1 MKKVLVLL
9 LALTLIVS
17 LCACGANKVVDV
29 NPTISSDGAAALR
42 ADFENAKAF
51 VEANIDMKNM
61 EAQDQDQEDPSYLYQ
76 YWFAQDAPNVEF
88 SLDAELDG
96 QTVTVGK
103 TTVKELK
110 ELGFELSTDQKVIE
124 PDVSTGLSLSKGD
137 KICNITLANNDT
149 GKELPIDE
157 GVLSEVD
164 MIGNEF
170 GISYVYSGL
179 KDQSSFKDVI
189 DKLGAP
195 NSQVKISSDD
205 SGVSIELSYFNS
217 TQDGDKTSDK
227 SLTVY
232 FGYDT
237 TNNTATVRQIN
248 LAITQS

>member
-17 LCACGANKVVDV
+17 FCACGANKVVDV
-29 NPTISSDGAAALR
+29 NPTVSSDGAAAIR
-42 ADFENAKAF
+42 ADFEKAKAF

-61 EAQDQDQEDPSYLYQ
+61 EAQDQEDPSYLYQ
-76 YWFAQDAPNVEF
+76 YWFAQDAPNAEF

-124 PDVSTGLSLSKGD
+124 PDVSTGFSLSKGD

-170 GISYVYSGL
+170 GISYAYSGL

-195 NSQVKISSDD
+195 NSEVKISSDD

-237 TNNTATVRQIN
+237 TNNAASVSQIN

>member
-1 MKKVLVLL
+1 M
-9 LALTLIVS
+9 
-17 LCACGANKVVDV
+17 
-29 NPTISSDGAAALR
+29 
-42 ADFENAKAF
+42 
-51 VEANIDMKNM
+51 NM
-61 EAQDQDQEDPSYLYQ
+61 EL
-76 YWFAQDAPNVEF
+76 
-88 SLDAELDG
+88 
-96 QTVTVGK
+96 
-103 TTVKELK
+103 TTKCPLK
-110 ELGFELSTDQKVIE
+110 CPFCYCCL
-124 PDVSTGLSLSKGD
+124 
-137 KICNITLANNDT
+137 NT

-170 GISYVYSGL
+170 GISYAYSGL

-205 SGVSIELSYFNS
+205 TGVSIELSYFNS

-237 TNNTATVRQIN
+237 TNNTASVRQIN
-248 LAITQS
+248 LAITQSRFITDTA